1 MDETP
6 PGRLGGVEHSASR
19 VTLGV
24 FIVELPHPRPDLL
37 LPGPAVTGTAVAV
50 DVGGGGAGAPLVV
63 QSSAVLGV
71 AMETLNSLLRAC
83 SLEAFEGSLQELGVV
98 ESDDLRTLSDEQL
111 NSLGMKPVEIER
123 LRRRL
128 Q

>member
-1 MDETP
+1 
-6 PGRLGGVEHSASR
+6 VA
-19 VTLGV
+19 
-24 FIVELPHPRPDLL
+24 
-37 LPGPAVTGTAVAV
+37 AVATSV
-50 DVGGGGAGAPLVV
+50 EQDDASAGLGATIVV

-71 AMETLNSLLRAC
+71 ATETLNSLLRAC
-83 SLEAFEGSLQELGVV
+83 SLEAFESSIQELGVV

>member
-1 MDETP
+1 MQ
-6 PGRLGGVEHSASR
+6 
-19 VTLGV
+19 
-24 FIVELPHPRPDLL
+24 
-37 LPGPAVTGTAVAV
+37 PAALAGTAVAAV
-50 DVGGGGAGAPLVV
+50 ARSVEQDDASAGVGATIVV

-71 AMETLNSLLRAC
+71 ATETLNSLLRAC
-83 SLEAFEGSLQELGVV
+83 SLEAFESSLQELGVV
-98 ESDDLRTLSDEQL
+98 ESVDLRNLSDEEL